1 MQKARKP
8 KNVGVVKH
16 VGKNISTVQLKRDD
30 KIIFKSSR
38 VKLSIMID
46 KLPKT
51 QRKNISAVVVITGL
65 YNVED
70 NYLCNFEIQI
80 NID

>member
-8 KNVGVVKH
+8 ENVGVVKD
-16 VGKNISTVQLKRDD
+16 VGKHISTVQLKRDN
-30 KIIFKSSR
+30 KIIFKSSY
-38 VKLSIMID
+38 VKLSKMID

-65 YNVED
+65 DNVVD
-70 NYLCNFEIQI
+70 NYLYNFEIQI
-80 NID
+80 NVD